1 MKEFSAKLRFSAEN
15 EEEFNKYVSSR
26 VIFWLKYTDTRETAV
41 RRAIEDAISNQY
53 CRIFEFPVCM
63 GMNRLWRLMLTIP
76 LRVPRVYGD
85 EPRRGAS
92 DDDRRESS
100 PCVWG

>member
-53 CRIFEFPVCM
+53 CRISFLNEFKTDHFDQYLAKWRSENTAPEMFRAMFEEV
-63 GMNRLWRLMLTIP
+63 
-76 LRVPRVYGD
+76 
-85 EPRRGAS
+85 AS
-92 DDDRRESS
+92 
-100 PCVWG
+100 C

>member
-53 CRIFEFPVCM
+53 CKIFYLTEFKADHFDQ
-63 GMNRLWRLMLTIP
+63 LLAEWRSENTAPEMF
-76 LRVPRVYGD
+76 RAMF
-85 EPRRGAS
+85 EGAAS
-92 DDDRRESS
+92 
-100 PCVWG
+100 C